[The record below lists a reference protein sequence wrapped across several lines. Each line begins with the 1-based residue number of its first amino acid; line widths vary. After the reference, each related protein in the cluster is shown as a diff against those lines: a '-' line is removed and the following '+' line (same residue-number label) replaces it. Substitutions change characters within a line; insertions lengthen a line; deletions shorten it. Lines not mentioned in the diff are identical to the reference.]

1 MKQKHTKESLQK
13 STVPAGNVMATIK
26 PQAREINSTS
36 WRELVSSTGRKYYYN
51 TVTKTT
57 TYDIPGEYMMYLE
70 MRGRAASTGTL
81 SKEQQ
86 EEIFFNVLR
95 ERQVKSE
102 MLWEHALRAII
113 DHPEYKIIPTLL
125 ERKAAFMRF
134 QTIQAEA
141 EREEKKL
148 QGEANRERFK
158 GMLGKS
164 EGFA

>member
-1 MKQKHTKESLQK
+1 MRQKHVKEGSLL
-13 STVPAGNVMATIK
+13 STVPAGNAMAAIK

-36 WRELVSSTGRKYYYN
+36 WRELVSSTGRKYYL
-51 TVTKTT
+51 TRHKMT
-57 TYDIPGEYMMYLE
+57 TYDMPGDYMLYLE
-70 MRGRAASTGTL
+70 LRGRAASTGTL

-102 MLWEHALRAII
+102 MSWEHALRAVI
-113 DHPEYKIIPTLL
+113 DHPEYKTIPTLL
-125 ERKAAFMRF
+125 ERKAAFMRY

-148 QGEANRERFK
+148 QGEGKQGEVQAHAWEGK
-158 GMLGKS
+158 G
-164 EGFA
+164 FT